1 MLEPHAAAGIALA
14 VAAATV
20 GGLCSFVVRRKP
32 HGVRSEK
39 ELVAALGSPLVAA
52 RPLAIAPLAEQLA
65 AHWFRRGRP
74 VLAVVSAEEG
84 GARARVA
91 AELARAFAG
100 AGERTLLIDADFR
113 SPALHRAFGLENR
126 AGLAAFLE
134 GQALVV
140 AHCAH
145 NLSVLVAGRSPAE
158 PLELLSRACLRD
170 FLAAAASRY
179 SVVLVNTA
187 PAVRGPDLQ
196 LPAAFAGGA
205 LVVTRFRAAVQPLER
220 LRELLSF
227 CRARVVGA
235 VLSST

>member
-20 GGLCSFVVRRKP
+20 GGLCSYLVRRTA
-32 HGVRSEK
+32 HGVRSES

-52 RPLAIAPLAEQLA
+52 RPLAVEPLAEQLA

-84 GARARVA
+84 EARARVA
-91 AELARAFAG
+91 ADLARAFAG
-100 AGERTLLIDADFR
+100 AGERTLLIDADLH

-126 AGLAAFLE
+126 GGLAALLE
-134 GQALVV
+134 GRAARPQY
-140 AHCAH
+140 CAE
-145 NLSVLVAGRSPAE
+145 NLSVLVAGRSAAD
-158 PLELLSRACLRD
+158 PLELLSRARMREL
-170 FLAAAASRY
+170 LAAAATRF
-179 SVVLVNTA
+179 SVVLVHTP

-205 LVVTRFRAAVQPLER
+205 LVVTRFRAAAQPLER
-220 LRELLSF
+220 LRELLSL

-235 VLSST
+235 VLSPT

>member
-14 VAAATV
+14 VAAETV
-20 GGLCSFVVRRKP
+20 GGLCSFVVRRT
-32 HGVRSEK
+32 HGVRSEE

-187 PAVRGPDLQ
+187 PAARGPDLQ

-205 LVVTRFRAAVQPLER
+205 LVVTRFRAAVPPLER
-220 LRELLSF
+220 LRQLLSF

-235 VLSST
+235 VLSPT

>member
-20 GGLCSFVVRRKP
+20 GGLCSFVVRRTR
-32 HGVRSEK
+32 GVRSEK

-52 RPLAIAPLAEQLA
+52 RPLAIETLAEQLA
-65 AHWFRRGRP
+65 AHWFRRGRA

-227 CRARVVGA
+227 CRARLVGA
-235 VLSST
+235 VLSPT